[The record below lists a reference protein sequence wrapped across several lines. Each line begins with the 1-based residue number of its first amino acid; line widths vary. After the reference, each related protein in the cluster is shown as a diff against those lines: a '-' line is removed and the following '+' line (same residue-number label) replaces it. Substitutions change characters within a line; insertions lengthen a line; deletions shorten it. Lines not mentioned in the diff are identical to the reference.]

1 MSKTWIPK
9 GLKIFEK
16 LKVILLVEDKVGGKF
31 KGKKLIFTSENLEEI
46 NIKTVA
52 EETVSGK
59 IIIGETITGK
69 TVAEGI
75 INGKIITGETVSG
88 KAITGKT
95 VAEETI
101 NGKTIHGK
109 SVDGFLKTSEDIL
122 LLEDNKRIEDIK
134 NTHIGEDKKVD
145 DNLQREEEFEKDK
158 LSDTSME
165 IQDILKKYRDLELP
179 DFKYPPE
186 NYIILRVYRG
196 LGIAKLYEALTLM
209 SKSEFVKN
217 NTPEA

>member
-31 KGKKLIFTSENLEEI
+31 KGKKLIFTPENLEEI

-52 EETVSGK
+52 EET
-59 IIIGETITGK
+59 
-69 TVAEGI
+69 

-88 KAITGKT
+88 KTITGKT
-95 VAEETI
+95 VTEETVS
-101 NGKTIHGK
+101 GK

-158 LSDTSME
+158 LSDTPME

-186 NYIILRVYRG
+186 NYIILRVYRE

-209 SKSEFVKN
+209 PKSEFVKN